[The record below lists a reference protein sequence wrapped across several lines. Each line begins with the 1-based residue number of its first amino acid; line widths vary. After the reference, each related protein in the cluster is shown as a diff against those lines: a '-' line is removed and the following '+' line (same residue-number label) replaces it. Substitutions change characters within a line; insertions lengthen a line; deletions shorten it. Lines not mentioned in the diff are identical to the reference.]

1 MSSLFRHWRRLGLV
15 AALISVLGS
24 SVPLLAQD
32 EIPDVPRE
40 RTLITQGWDFYNQV
54 PSPDNFNPYLGALLH
69 NRNNLHYTVYE
80 SLFYYDYFRGEV
92 IPWIAE
98 SYEYNDDYTGVT
110 ITLREG
116 VTWSDGEALTA
127 DDVVFTIDMLKAN
140 APELQLSSAMN
151 DWVTSATASDERT
164 VEIELSRPGPRW
176 VVDTFA
182 TGQTARFMV
191 VPQHIWEGQD
201 AKTFSNLDIEQGWPV
216 GTGPYRLVRTG
227 EDSVVFDRRD
237 SWWAVDAGLVERL
250 PAPERIV
257 YVPATVEAM
266 PQLYISNS
274 LDMGRSLPIGA
285 WEAARLQNPA
295 LITWNAE
302 GPVWGAPDACVYRL
316 TFNNQHPPF
325 DDPEIRWA
333 VNHAIDRDEIVALA
347 YEGSTTPAV
356 VPLSSF
362 TGVQAYIEPLQS
374 MIDASGVATYDP
386 ARTAAI
392 LEGKGYTRNDAGRW
406 TDGDGNT
413 LQLNI
418 QMEAGN
424 PAGPVL
430 AQQLQEAGFD
440 VTTEALQ
447 GAAFTGNAAAGTF
460 DLHLWVHCGSTYD
473 PYLTFQ
479 NYHSKFAVPEGESV
493 ANVRAYTR
501 YANPELDALLD
512 QMETSV
518 PSPSDP
524 EYMELVSQALQI
536 YLQDLPDITLAEEL
550 QVIPFSTQYWT
561 GWPTA
566 ANPYNHPFPPW
577 DGFLLNI
584 AALEPAQ

>member
-1 MSSLFRHWRRLGLV
+1 MPSIFRTLRRVGLAAGL
-15 AALISVLGS
+15 AALMGS

-40 RTLITQGWDFYNQV
+40 RTLVTQGWDFYNQI
-54 PSPDNFNPYLGALLH
+54 PSADNFNPYLGALLH

-80 SLFYYDYFRGEV
+80 SLFYYDYFEGEV

-98 SYEYNDDYTGVT
+98 SYAYNNDYTGVT
-110 ITLREG
+110 ITLQEG
-116 VTWSDGEALTA
+116 VAWSDGEPLTA

-140 APELQLSSAMN
+140 APELQLSTAMN
-151 DWVTSATASDERT
+151 SWVTSATATDDLT
-164 VEIELSRPGPRW
+164 IEIELSRPGPRW

-182 TGQTARFMV
+182 TGQTGRFMV
-191 VPQHIWEGQD
+191 MPGHIWEGQD
-201 AKTFSNLDIEQGWPV
+201 AKTFANLDIEQGWPV

-227 EDSVVFDRRD
+227 EDSVIFDRRD
-237 SWWAVDAGLVERL
+237 SWWAVDAGVTDNM
-250 PAPERIV
+250 PTPERIV

-274 LDMGRSLPIGA
+274 LDMGRSLPVGA
-285 WEAARLQNPA
+285 WEAARMQNPA

-316 TFNNQHPPF
+316 TFNNQRAPF
-325 DDPEIRWA
+325 DNPDIRHA
-333 VNHAIDRDEIVALA
+333 INYAIDRDEIVLLA
-347 YEGSTTPAV
+347 YEGSTAPAI

-362 TGVQAYIEPLQS
+362 SGVQDYVEPLQS
-374 MIDASGVATYDP
+374 VLDESGVGTFDP
-386 ARTAAI
+386 SQTTV
-392 LEGKGYTRNDAGRW
+392 LMEGAGYALNDAGVW
-406 TDGDGNT
+406 ADADGNP
-413 LQLNI
+413 LLINI

-424 PAGPVL
+424 PAGPVI

-440 VTTEALQ
+440 VSSEVLQ
-447 GAAFTGNAAAGTF
+447 GAAFTGSAAAGTF

-473 PYLTFQ
+473 PYLTLQ
-479 NYHSKFAVPEGESV
+479 NYHSKFAVAEGESV
-493 ANVRAYTR
+493 TNVRAYTR

-512 QMETSV
+512 QMETMV
-518 PSPSDP
+518 PSADNA
-524 EYMELVSQALQI
+524 EYTDLVSQALSI
-536 YLQDLPDITLAEEL
+536 YLSDLPDITLAEEL
-550 QVIPFSTQYWT
+550 QVIPFSTEYWT

-566 ANPYNHPFPPW
+566 ANPYSHPFPPW

-584 AALEPAQ
+584 LALEPAQ